1 MSHAARFHGA
11 LFPLSAAALALAVA
25 ACGGGALP
33 PLRPVLPPAV
43 VYVDDAGGVRDSVRL
58 VVRDPAEFGAL
69 WRRVTAG
76 QGSPP
81 PLPAV
86 DFGREM
92 VLAVAAGRMQP
103 NDRIRVD
110 SVGVRRGPGPDG
122 KMRGELAVLVRTT
135 AGCRRFPTASFPV
148 QLVRVRK
155 YDGPVRF
162 VERRERGEG
171 CA

>member
-1 MSHAARFHGA
+1 MSHAVRFPGA
-11 LFPLSAAALALAVA
+11 LLPLSAALAALAAA
-25 ACGGGALP
+25 ACGGGAP
-33 PLRPVLPPAV
+33 PALGPVPQTAV
-43 VYVDDAGGVRDSVRL
+43 VYDDDAGGVRDSVRL
-58 VVRDPAEFGAL
+58 VVRDAAAFGAL

-86 DFGREM
+86 DFGRDM

-110 SVGVRRGPGPDG
+110 SVGGRRGPGSDG

-135 AGCRRFPTASFPV
+135 AGCRRFPTAVFPV
-148 QLVRVRK
+148 QLVRVRR

-162 VERRERGEG
+162 VEHRERGEG